1 VTKIKPGNLVRL
13 SQLKNSTSG
22 RFGVLIVIHVIDTDS
37 VSYIDALCLLPNQL
51 IEKVVFCRGYF
62 EVVS

>member
-1 VTKIKPGNLVRL
+1 MTKIKPGNLVRL
-13 SQLKNSTSG
+13 SQLKNSTSD
-22 RFGVLIVIHVIDTDS
+22 RFGILIVIHVIDTDNM
-37 VSYIDALCLLPNQL
+37 SYIDTLCLLPNQV